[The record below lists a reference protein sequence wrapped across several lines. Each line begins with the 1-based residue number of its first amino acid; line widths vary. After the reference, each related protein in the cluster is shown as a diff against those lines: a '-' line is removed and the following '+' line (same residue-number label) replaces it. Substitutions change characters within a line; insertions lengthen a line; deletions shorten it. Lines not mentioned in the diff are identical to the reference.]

1 MAGDNA
7 GWLYSVETQDPNV
20 GSREFGLRTQV
31 RRRFVE
37 CVCVMRRLTDDIDGL
52 AQVTSITRSGP
63 MCM

>member
-31 RRRFVE
+31 RRRFVDRAYL
-37 CVCVMRRLTDDIDGL
+37 MWRLTDNIDGL
-52 AQVTSITRSGP
+52 AQVTSITRSGS